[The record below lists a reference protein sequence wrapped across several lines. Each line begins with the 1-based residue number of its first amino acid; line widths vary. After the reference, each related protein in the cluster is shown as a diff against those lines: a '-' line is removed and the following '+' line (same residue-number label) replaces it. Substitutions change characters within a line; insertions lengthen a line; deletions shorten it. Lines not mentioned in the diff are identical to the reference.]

1 MGEGLLAEVLG
12 KKIEFIPGHF
22 KKKKKIQIKLIN
34 FFNKLICLKINFFA
48 SFRDLR
54 LPVSCKN
61 QYKDPI
67 KDPF

>member
-1 MGEGLLAEVLG
+1 MGEGLLKYLG
-12 KKIEFIPGHF
+12 KKSNLFQDTL
-22 KKKKKIQIKLIN
+22 KKKKIQIKLIN